1 MSDYV
6 PKAGDR
12 AEHRAADRRRAAKL
26 RQRREQAGQVR
37 IQAWVPRER
46 AAYARQVLHAAVAG
60 ANALPPDPGRQAE
73 LDAARADAAA
83 MRAEL
88 EEVKTASDHRAEQAR
103 SAEAVTLARAEAAE
117 RGREEVVRELV
128 AVRAEAE
135 AAQGRADALR
145 VWSKLAEI
153 RGQGGWRGVLLRL
166 AGAGRPHGAG
176 GSAG

>member
-1 MSDYV
+1 MSDHAS
-6 PKAGDR
+6 KTGDR

-46 AAYARQVLHAAVAG
+46 ATYARQVLHAAAAG
-60 ANALPPDPGRQAE
+60 ANALPPDPGYQAE
-73 LDAARADAAA
+73 LDTTRADAAA
-83 MRAEL
+83 MRAKL
-88 EEVKTASDHRAEQAR
+88 EEVRAASDH
-103 SAEAVTLARAEAAE
+103 RAEAAE
-117 RGREEVVRELV
+117 RGREEVARELV

-135 AAQGRADALR
+135 AAQSRERAAQEAADALR
-145 VWSKLAEI
+145 GELAGI

-176 GSAG
+176 GSVG